1 MAKQGEEAATLGAGE
16 AVVELLRQAGVG
28 TVFGLLG
35 GSMLELYDALRGSGI
50 AYVGARDERAAGH
63 MADGYAR
70 IGGGPGV
77 VLAAQAGP
85 GVANLVTAVAEAHLA
100 YSPLVAIAGAIS
112 RQQSGRDGFQ
122 ELDQQ
127 ALFAPIAKR
136 SMTVPAPERLPEL
149 LAEALRVAMSGRRGP
164 VVLHIPRDIF
174 TARVPAG
181 ASIRHPPLAAGA
193 PDADQLAAMV
203 ALLRQGPAPGR
214 GCRRRLQDPA
224 RLRGADGAGGGAGAA
239 GGLFHRPSRRD
250 GDRAIP
256 CMPARAGRAATG
268 WPPP

>member
-1 MAKQGEEAATLGAGE
+1 MAEGGEKALVGAGE
-16 AVVELLRQAGVG
+16 AVVDLLRRAGVG

-70 IGGGPGV
+70 IAGVPGV

-85 GVANLVTAVAEAHLA
+85 GVANLVTAIAEARLA
-100 YSPLVAIAGAIS
+100 YSPLLAIAGAIS
-112 RQQSGRDGFQ
+112 RRQSGRDGFQ
-122 ELDQQ
+122 EIDQQ

-164 VVLHIPRDIF
+164 VVLHVPRDIF
-174 TARVPAG
+174 AAPVPAG
-181 ASIRHPPLAAGA
+181 AAILHRPLAGCARPGA
-193 PDADQLAAMV
+193 
-203 ALLRQGPAPGR
+203 R
-214 GCRRRLQDPA
+214 
-224 RLRGADGAGGGAGAA
+224 
-239 GGLFHRPSRRD
+239 
-250 GDRAIP
+250 
-256 CMPARAGRAATG
+256 
-268 WPPP
+268 